1 MSGTAQAC
9 NGPADG
15 GDPAGSEGPAG
26 GRTPDGGP
34 AHGAQGA
41 AAQDPTAQHAMARTR
56 IAQDPDAATVA
67 AAQRRTVRVLMSAQV
82 VSGIGMGSML
92 SSGSLLVGRL
102 TGSEAAAGLATT
114 FITLGAALLGIPLAA
129 LSRSRGRR
137 AGLGA
142 GWLLG
147 AAGSLLVLVAA
158 RPGWSALVFAGML
171 LIGSATAANLQSRY
185 AAADLAEDAHRARA
199 LSLVVWATT
208 AGSVIGP
215 NLSGPGE
222 PVARALGL
230 PEEAGTFVFSVGA
243 FLIGWLLIWALLRPD
258 PLLLVAARARAT
270 VAPGGAAPVPGGAAP
285 APGGTAP
292 ALGGTAPAPG
302 PTAATPSAGPEP
314 AAPFTARLTAALR
327 HVRAAPAA
335 RLGLAAVVLGH
346 VVMVSVMTMTPI
358 HLAHHGAGLSV
369 VGFTISLHIAGMYA
383 LSPLVGWLADRIGRI
398 RVILIGQAVL
408 LCAAAV
414 AGTAGGTQWAT
425 ATGLFLLGL
434 GWSCATVAGSTLLT
448 ESTEAAHRSEVQGF
462 SDTLMNL
469 AGAGGG
475 ALAGG
480 IVALIGYGGL
490 NAAVALLILPVVVL
504 ALAPRTR
511 D

>member
-1 MSGTAQAC
+1 MAQSPIPEQSI
-9 NGPADG
+9 G
-15 GDPAGSEGPAG
+15 
-26 GRTPDGGP
+26 
-34 AHGAQGA
+34 
-41 AAQDPTAQHAMARTR
+41 
-56 IAQDPDAATVA
+56 QDPDPATVA
-67 AAQRRTVRVLMSAQV
+67 TVQRRTVRVLMSAQV
-82 VSGIGMGSML
+82 VAGIGMGSML

-158 RPGWSALVFAGML
+158 RLGWFPLVLVGML

-243 FLIGWLLIWALLRPD
+243 FLIGWALISLLLRPD
-258 PLLLVAARARAT
+258 PLLLAAATARTAATARAT
-270 VAPGGAAPVPGGAAP
+270 PPALGRTTATSGAAP
-285 APGGTAP
+285 AP
-292 ALGGTAPAPG
+292 
-302 PTAATPSAGPEP
+302 AASFP
-314 AAPFTARLTAALR
+314 ARLTAALR
-327 HVRAAPAA
+327 HVRAAPGA
-335 RLGLAAVVLGH
+335 RLGLVAVILGH
-346 VVMVSVMTMTPI
+346 ASMVSVMTMTPI
-358 HLAHHGAGLSV
+358 HLAHHGAELSV

-383 LSPLVGWLADRIGRI
+383 LSPLVGWLTDRIGRI
-398 RVILIGQAVL
+398 RVILAGQVVL
-408 LCAAAV
+408 LCAVAV
-414 AGTAGGTQWAT
+414 AGTAGGSQGAVV
-425 ATGLFLLGL
+425 TGLFLLGL
-434 GWSCATVAGSTLLT
+434 GWSCASVAGSTLLT
-448 ESTEAAHRSEVQGF
+448 ESTAAAHRSEVQGLA
-462 SDTLMNL
+462 DTLMNL

-490 NAAVALLILPVVVL
+490 NATVVLLILPVIAL
-504 ALAPRTR
+504 ALAPRPR
-511 D
+511 S